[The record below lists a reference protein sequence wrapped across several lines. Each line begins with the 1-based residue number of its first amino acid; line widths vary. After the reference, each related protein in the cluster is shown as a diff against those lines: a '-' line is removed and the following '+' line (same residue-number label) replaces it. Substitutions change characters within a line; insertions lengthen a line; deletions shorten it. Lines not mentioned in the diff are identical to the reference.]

1 MFWKRRMLWKRKVIL
16 EKPKALE
23 MVNVQINGTT
33 HTIEKGTRILDYL
46 LSQEIQHPHICY
58 SEILGPVQSC
68 DTCMCEVNG
77 TITRACSTVV
87 EGGMDILT
95 SSELAKQ
102 AQEEAMGSGSREPFI
117 ILYRL

>member
-1 MFWKRRMLWKRKVIL
+1 MFWKS
-16 EKPKALE
+16 KALDKNSLD
-23 MVNVQINGTT
+23 MVSVQINGTT
-33 HTIEKGTRILDYL
+33 HRVEKGTRILDYL

-58 SEILGPVQSC
+58 SEVLGPVQSC

-77 TITRACSTVV
+77 NITRACSTVV
-87 EGGMDILT
+87 EEGMNILT

-102 AQEEAMGSGSREPFI
+102 CTRRSDGSDFRKPFI